1 MDLVQERI
9 YLEASG
15 KAGGC
20 GSSCLILGFSR
31 RKVHHRC
38 VLNVRLIQLVAQ
50 SSPLCKDNHIT
61 SVVVRTSTD

>member
-20 GSSCLILGFSR
+20 GSSCFILGFSR
-31 RKVHHRC
+31 RQVHHRC
-38 VLNVRLIQLVAQ
+38 VLNVCLIQLVAQ
-50 SSPLCKDNHIT
+50 S
-61 SVVVRTSTD
+61 